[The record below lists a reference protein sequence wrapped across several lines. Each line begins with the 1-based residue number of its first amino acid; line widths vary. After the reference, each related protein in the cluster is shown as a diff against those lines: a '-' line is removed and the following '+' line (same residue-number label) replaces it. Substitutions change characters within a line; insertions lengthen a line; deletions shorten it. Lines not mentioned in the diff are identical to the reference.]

1 MREKR
6 YNAFMTKSSNNHLP
20 ITPALNAIVEQWESW
35 LVDLKQSSRYTV
47 ISYKNDLSNFFIF
60 LAGHLGGNV
69 GLPELRALESKD
81 IRAWLA
87 SRAMVVSGEK
97 KYEASSNA
105 RALSTIKSF
114 FRYLEKQGKS
124 KNAAIFHI
132 RAPKIKKS
140 LPRALN
146 EQQAAD
152 ALEGIVSENSESWI
166 NARDTALLLLIYG
179 CGLRIGEA
187 LSLKYCDIPRGE
199 SMVVTGKGNKQRKLP
214 VLPIVRAAIDEYV
227 ASCPHE
233 FTSDAPLFWGLRG
246 KALDAGIFQR
256 QLRALRAKL
265 NLPETT
271 TPHAFRHSFATHL
284 LSAGGDLRSIQELLG
299 HVSLSTTQRYTH
311 VDKNRLMAAYKNA
324 HPRA

>member
-1 MREKR
+1 
-6 YNAFMTKSSNNHLP
+6 MTKSLQASLP
-20 ITPALNAIVEQWESW
+20 VTPALFAVIGQWESC
-35 LVDLKQSSRYTV
+35 LTDLKNYSHYTL
-47 ISYKNDLSNFFIF
+47 ISYKNDLSNFLIFISE
-60 LAGHLGGNV
+60 HLGGKI
-69 GLPELRALESKD
+69 GFAELRGLESKD
-81 IRAWLA
+81 IRSWLA
-87 SRAMVVSGEK
+87 RRVMEK

-114 FRYLEKQGKS
+114 FHYLEKQGKC
-124 KNAAIFHI
+124 KNADVYHI

-140 LPRALN
+140 LPRALD

-152 ALEGIVSENSESWI
+152 ALDGIVLQNSESWV
-166 NARDTALLLLIYG
+166 NARDVALLLLIYG

-187 LSLKYCDIPRGE
+187 LSLKYNDAPKGE
-199 SMVVTGKGNKQRKLP
+199 SLVVTGKGNKQRKLP
-214 VLPIVRAAIDEYV
+214 VLPIVRTAIDEYIGQ
-227 ASCPHE
+227 CPHK
-233 FTSDAPLFWGLRG
+233 FLPDSPLFWGLRG

-256 QLRALRAKL
+256 QLRHLRAKL

-311 VDKNRLMAAYKNA
+311 IDKTRLLAAYKNA

>member
-1 MREKR
+1 M
-6 YNAFMTKSSNNHLP
+6 NNLP
-20 ITPALNAIVEQWESW
+20 TTPALSAIITQWEGW
-35 LVDLKQSSRYTV
+35 LTDIRRASRYTI
-47 ISYKNDLSNFFIF
+47 ISYKNDISNFLIF
-60 LAGHLGGNV
+60 LAEHLGGNV
-69 GLPELRALESKD
+69 GLPELRGLENKD

-87 SRAMVVSGEK
+87 SRALEK

-152 ALEGIVSENSESWI
+152 AVAGIVSQNSESWV

-187 LSLKYCDIPRGE
+187 LSLRYNNIPSGE
-199 SMVVTGKGNKQRKLP
+199 SLVVTGKGNKQRKLP
-214 VLPIVRAAIDEYV
+214 VLPIVREAIAEYV
-227 ASCPHE
+227 AACPYE
-233 FTSDAPLFWGLRG
+233 FNADSPLFWGLRG

-256 QLRALRAKL
+256 QLRALRVKL
-265 NLPETT
+265 NLPDTT

-299 HVSLSTTQRYTH
+299 HASLSTTQRYTH
-311 VDKNRLMAAYKNA
+311 VDKTRLLSAYKNA